1 VRCSIKLKKEQ
12 SVGGAMSV
20 NRRQVIVKFIVKIR
34 DFQYKHSMKLLA
46 EVIDHFQN
54 EKLMFHVFA
63 IKKSI
68 RQNLF
73 ISSCSFSEKYTTS

>member
-1 VRCSIKLKKEQ
+1 
-12 SVGGAMSV
+12 MSV

-63 IKKSI
+63 IKKVHPSEPLYLE
-68 RQNLF
+68 LF
-73 ISSCSFSEKYTTS
+73 FF